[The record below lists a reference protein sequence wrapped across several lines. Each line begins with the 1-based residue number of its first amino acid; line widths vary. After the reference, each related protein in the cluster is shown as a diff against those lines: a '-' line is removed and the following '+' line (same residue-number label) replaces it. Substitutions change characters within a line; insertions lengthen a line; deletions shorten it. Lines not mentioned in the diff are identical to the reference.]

1 MVTPGMW
8 LVISRGAISFQQ
20 WWQCPAQE
28 IGFKDAVYAVR
39 KSLKQGV
46 ADCLDSAKELAVDVS
61 GHPEST
67 VIAYT
72 LAEQH
77 SGFKVIT
84 VVNDDTTTADI
95 TWARRAVS
103 DMICEHHLLNLFGQS
118 PVYEPGYWH
127 RLPEGPSE
135 ADVYLPTVAK
145 MDATVVKETPTM
157 YLTGLG
163 GSELFGQV
171 RPLPWTLVR
180 DKLFRGLVQSLQV
193 AGNSSISNIQ
203 LLRLIFQGGSPTDDL
218 RASARSRL
226 VGIDTNDVVDA
237 RWVPRVGL
245 PTFASSDAV
254 ELLRHELQQH
264 AQTENLA
271 LSKDRSRHYI
281 YAQVIRN
288 ATVMRRVNRMS
299 QAAKPLEIRSPYLD
313 REVVET
319 ALSLRAEDRMN
330 RKLIKPVLAQSRP
343 RLMPAQFFLP
353 DGQKQPMTLQW
364 NPQERVT
371 QCFSQGS
378 VLADMGLID
387 IDKIMAVAREKN
399 LHQKKWEELLRA
411 YRMELW
417 LRSYNEGQ
425 SQQLS
430 SEGSQIRLTN

>member
-1 MVTPGMW
+1 MG
-8 LVISRGAISFQQ
+8 G
-20 WWQCPAQE
+20 QE
-28 IGFKDAVYAVR
+28 
-39 KSLKQGV
+39 
-46 ADCLDSAKELAVDVS
+46 
-61 GHPEST
+61 
-67 VIAYT
+67 
-72 LAEQH
+72 
-77 SGFKVIT
+77 
-84 VVNDDTTTADI
+84 
-95 TWARRAVS
+95 
-103 DMICEHHLLNLFGQS
+103 
-118 PVYEPGYWH
+118 
-127 RLPEGPSE
+127 
-135 ADVYLPTVAK
+135 
-145 MDATVVKETPTM
+145 
-157 YLTGLG
+157 
-163 GSELFGQV
+163 
-171 RPLPWTLVR
+171 
-180 DKLFRGLVQSLQV
+180 
-193 AGNSSISNIQ
+193 
-203 LLRLIFQGGSPTDDL
+203 
-218 RASARSRL
+218 
-226 VGIDTNDVVDA
+226 
-237 RWVPRVGL
+237 
-245 PTFASSDAV
+245 
-254 ELLRHELQQH
+254 QH